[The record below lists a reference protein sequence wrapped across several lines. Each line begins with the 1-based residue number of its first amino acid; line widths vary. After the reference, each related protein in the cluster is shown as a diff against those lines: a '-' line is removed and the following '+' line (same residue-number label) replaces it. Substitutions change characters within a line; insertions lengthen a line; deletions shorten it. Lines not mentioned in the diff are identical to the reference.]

1 MADPELVNKATE
13 AVQEYC
19 TPEKMSKED
28 AIDFLEDVIAQLESS
43 KEAIEEEIENEGKEE
58 EGDEEQEK

>member
-28 AIDFLEDVIAQLESS
+28 AIDFLEDVVSQLESL
-43 KEAIEEEIENEGKEE
+43 KEALEEEIENEKEE
-58 EGDEEQEK
+58 DDGEGKDT